1 MILKEGR
8 GTRGGAGEGWGS
20 GHCRQLLRL
29 SELLLR
35 VSTVYIFGPVFLPSF
50 HFLGNGVPQRE
61 ERDFL
66 RAAGGPLSPLRVH
79 LPDKETEEIEVTG
92 QGNCVCRLHPVPLKF
107 QCSTFLSI
115 LNICGVVTD

>member
-8 GTRGGAGEGWGS
+8 GTRGGGGS

-29 SELLLR
+29 SELLLC

-50 HFLGNGVPQRE
+50 HFLGNGGPAKGGA
-61 ERDFL
+61 DFL

-115 LNICGVVTD
+115 LNICGVVSD

>member
-8 GTRGGAGEGWGS
+8 GTRGGGWS

-50 HFLGNGVPQRE
+50 HFLGNGGP
-61 ERDFL
+61 
-66 RAAGGPLSPLRVH
+66 AKGGARLPEGRRRPAQSSEGSPA
-79 LPDKETEEIEVTG
+79 
-92 QGNCVCRLHPVPLKF
+92 
-107 QCSTFLSI
+107 
-115 LNICGVVTD
+115 